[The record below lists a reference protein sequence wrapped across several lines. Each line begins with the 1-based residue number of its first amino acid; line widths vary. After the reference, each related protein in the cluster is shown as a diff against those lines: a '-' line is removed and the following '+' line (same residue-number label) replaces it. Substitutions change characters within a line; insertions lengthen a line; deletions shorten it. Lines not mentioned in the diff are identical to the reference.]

1 VPHACMPLVIASGSP
16 LACKASSFPPLSI
29 QDVPELTQKKGEDQ
43 LLFSRHHE
51 ETVQNCSK
59 LDDLNHTNSILIE
72 EDLKKT
78 NVVGGDQMHHAGR
91 QAGRGEK
98 KLSTLR

>member
-1 VPHACMPLVIASGSP
+1 
-16 LACKASSFPPLSI
+16 
-29 QDVPELTQKKGEDQ
+29 

-59 LDDLNHTNSILIE
+59 LDDLDHTNSILIE
-72 EDLKKT
+72 KDLKKT
-78 NVVGGDQMHHAGR
+78 YVVGGDQMHHAGR
-91 QAGRGEK
+91 QAGRQAGRGEK